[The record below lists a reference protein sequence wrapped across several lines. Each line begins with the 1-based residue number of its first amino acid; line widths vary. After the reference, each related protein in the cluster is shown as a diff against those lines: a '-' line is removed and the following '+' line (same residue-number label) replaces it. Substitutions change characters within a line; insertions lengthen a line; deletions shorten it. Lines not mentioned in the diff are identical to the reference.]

1 MISYLKTY
9 PKVWLLVIYCIS
21 FSAITYLV
29 QFALL
34 TDTIFHNTYAEQ
46 LSFDRVEQMIEG
58 QNKWAWLSFAILP
71 ILYSIKFFL
80 VACCLLTGSIFFDI
94 KLKFGEAFKIALLAD
109 MVFVIPLI
117 IKLFWFL
124 FVQKN
129 YTLLDLQLFS
139 PLSALN
145 LLNTENIEML
155 WFYPLQLL
163 NIFELLYIFS
173 LGYWVYQFGA
183 KSFEKG
189 LNMVLGSY
197 VPALFIWVILIMFIT
212 LNLNPLA

>member
-1 MISYLKTY
+1 
-9 PKVWLLVIYCIS
+9 
-21 FSAITYLV
+21 
-29 QFALL
+29 
-34 TDTIFHNTYAEQ
+34 
-46 LSFDRVEQMIEG
+46 
-58 QNKWAWLSFAILP
+58 
-71 ILYSIKFFL
+71 
-80 VACCLLTGSIFFDI
+80 
-94 KLKFGEAFKIALLAD
+94 
-109 MVFVIPLI
+109 
-117 IKLFWFL
+117 L